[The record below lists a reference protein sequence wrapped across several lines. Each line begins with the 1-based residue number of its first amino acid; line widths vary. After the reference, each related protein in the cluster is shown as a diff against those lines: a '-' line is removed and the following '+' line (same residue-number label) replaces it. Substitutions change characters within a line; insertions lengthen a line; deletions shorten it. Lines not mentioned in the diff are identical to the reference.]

1 MTKIEQDISCKI
13 RSIYWICLVK
23 ISLSFVWGSKIESR
37 SDSENNKK
45 NLYKTNFRSLTV
57 TLEFYVSE

>member
-1 MTKIEQDISCKI
+1 MTKIEQDISWKI
-13 RSIYWICLVK
+13 KSIYWICLVK
-23 ISLSFVWGSKIESR
+23 ISFSFVWGIKIESR